1 MNHEWCHPKGFF
13 LREIVHCPC
22 AKLTSMV
29 RELKATIRPARPVE
43 PNAPLE
49 FREDDGA
56 KTESASQRL
65 IELL

>member
-1 MNHEWCHPKGFF
+1 VSNKPGALAGFF
-13 LREIVHCPC
+13 NLNVTQ
-22 AKLTSMV
+22 L
-29 RELKATIRPARPVE
+29 
-43 PNAPLE
+43 APLE